1 MIFLKLGGSLITDKD
16 LPHTPRL
23 ERIDAIS
30 AEIKRFLAE
39 NPDEKILI
47 GHGSGSFG
55 HIPAK
60 KYGTRSGVR
69 TPEQWL
75 GFHEVWHE
83 ARALNLFV
91 IDSLLRSGISAISF
105 SPSACISMANSTI
118 KDWNVEPILS
128 AMRNHFVPVLYGD
141 VVFDSIIGG
150 TILSTEEIFFHLAPI
165 LQPQRILLAGI
176 EAGVWEDLP
185 ERTNLYQS
193 ITPETYPQQKT
204 NILQSGSPDV
214 TGGMLSKVESMLQ
227 LVQAQ
232 SNLTIQI
239 FSGIEPE
246 SIYQTLNRSQTG
258 TQIRA

>member
-83 ARALNLFV
+83 ARALNLLV

-176 EAGVWEDLP
+176 EAGVWEDYP

-239 FSGIEPE
+239 FSGIEPG
-246 SIYQTLNRSQTG
+246 SIYQTLNQSQAG